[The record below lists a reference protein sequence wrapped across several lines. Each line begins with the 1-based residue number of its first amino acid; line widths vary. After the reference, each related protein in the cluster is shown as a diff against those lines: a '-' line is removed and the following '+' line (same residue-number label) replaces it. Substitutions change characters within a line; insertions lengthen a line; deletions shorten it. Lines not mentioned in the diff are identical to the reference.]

1 MHIKTIAAIAATAA
15 TVASFGAHAQTTPT
29 PVDTPPVQNDVVQ
42 QQQPQP
48 QPQPQPQNDAMQT
61 QQGMQSQQAMPTQQN
76 DAGKLPTDQNVTR
89 QQERTVTQPGMQTRA
104 DVRAEVSNKNQPSH
118 VLGETRTG
126 APDSTVNGSAGA
138 IRTAKKD
145 GQPEVR

>member
-1 MHIKTIAAIAATAA
+1 MKIKTIAAIAATAA

-29 PVDTPPVQNDVVQ
+29 PVDTPPVQNDVMP
-42 QQQPQP
+42 PQP
-48 QPQPQPQNDAMQT
+48 QTDAMPM
-61 QQGMQSQQAMPTQQN
+61 QQGMQPQQNMQTMPAQQN

-89 QQERTVTQPGMQTRA
+89 QQERTATQPGMQTRA
-104 DVRAEVSNKNQPSH
+104 DVRAEVSNKKQPSH

-126 APDSTVNGSAGA
+126 TPDSTVNGSAGA
-138 IRTAKKD
+138 VRTAKKD